1 MWRSVLGSREL
12 CFNGITIMASNLNG
26 EDALLD
32 IAQAAAFL
40 GVPRSWIYS
49 RVESSECDLPY
60 FKVGRYLRFRAS
72 ELQGYLEANR
82 GGPTPS

>member
-1 MWRSVLGSREL
+1 MWLSASDLMVTFCRRV
-12 CFNGITIMASNLNG
+12 TIMSNTTSG